1 MRRRWL
7 IVALTAATVL
17 SMLYFGS
24 RTPVLRI
31 AVFSGSNWDVP
42 EADSYSLLDE
52 AIAAFAET
60 HPGVQIEYE
69 SGIPKDEYEE
79 WIAQCILRDD
89 LPDILFV
96 PSEYFSTLA
105 STHALQPLDDF
116 ARADAAF
123 QEEAYYP
130 ASLQTCRQDGTLYA
144 LPYLSVPELIF
155 VNKTLLQQEGIAIP
169 DQDWTWDDFLRIV
182 EKVTKD
188 TDGDGVVDQY
198 GTCGFSWQQAAYSNG
213 ALFYDEQTD
222 TASFSD
228 VSMIEAITFLR
239 ELYGVC
245 DQDQVSTQQFDEGQ
259 VAFQPMNY
267 SDYRAYMPYPWRV
280 KKFSGFEWECL
291 PFPSGEQGVNTS
303 AIDTLMVAMSA
314 RSTQKKLAWEFM
326 RYLSGD
332 AEHQKQAAIV
342 SQGVSVLPSIM
353 QDEEVNAALQA
364 DIPGTSVFDMDVLDT
379 VMRQGVSVRMT
390 QEREQIIQSAD
401 GTLSALVHN
410 QQDIEN
416 ELIRLERR
424 INAYLKK

>member
-7 IVALTAATVL
+7 IIALTAATVL

-303 AIDTLMVAMSA
+303 AIATLMVAMSG
-314 RSTQKKLAWEFM
+314 RCTQKKLVWELF
-326 RYLSGD
+326 L
-332 AEHQKQAAIV
+332 E
-342 SQGVSVLPSIM
+342 L
-353 QDEEVNAALQA
+353 E
-364 DIPGTSVFDMDVLDT
+364 
-379 VMRQGVSVRMT
+379 
-390 QEREQIIQSAD
+390 
-401 GTLSALVHN
+401 
-410 QQDIEN
+410 IE
-416 ELIRLERR
+416 
-424 INAYLKK
+424 

>member
-1 MRRRWL
+1 M
-7 IVALTAATVL
+7 
-17 SMLYFGS
+17 
-24 RTPVLRI
+24 
-31 AVFSGSNWDVP
+31 FSGSNWDVP

-198 GTCGFSWQQAAYSNG
+198 GTCGFSWQQAAYSN
-213 ALFYDEQTD
+213 
-222 TASFSD
+222 
-228 VSMIEAITFLR
+228 
-239 ELYGVC
+239 
-245 DQDQVSTQQFDEGQ
+245 
-259 VAFQPMNY
+259 
-267 SDYRAYMPYPWRV
+267 
-280 KKFSGFEWECL
+280 
-291 PFPSGEQGVNTS
+291 
-303 AIDTLMVAMSA
+303 
-314 RSTQKKLAWEFM
+314 
-326 RYLSGD
+326 
-332 AEHQKQAAIV
+332 
-342 SQGVSVLPSIM
+342 
-353 QDEEVNAALQA
+353 
-364 DIPGTSVFDMDVLDT
+364 
-379 VMRQGVSVRMT
+379 
-390 QEREQIIQSAD
+390 
-401 GTLSALVHN
+401 
-410 QQDIEN
+410 
-416 ELIRLERR
+416 RR
-424 INAYLKK
+424 IRPAFPMYR